1 MNYYWAHSVSKLFCQ
16 YYEFFI
22 FFKINKWWEFKLIY
36 PLLNVSVLVD
46 LLHSCAIL
54 WNNVFKPSF
63 WISRRR
69 VKSIRPLTYPS
80 YQNFIYRN
88 SFFHFSNF
96 FKSNFLTF
104 FVFNRTASVVA
115 ELVLTFFKINSNLIF
130 LRIKLLNIYRYAFG
144 EGFSHIRGLLI
155 IFFIDASFTDDEP
168 LWEPV
173 EWSLVQTWLVFIFTF
188 AWIAENLITSRYGS
202 YTGRDKRVWFGW
214 YKAFWLIEFWYLLSF
229 GAAAAFVM
237 VPFYWELTYNISLV
251 FSWWNWYTRL
261 FFFKFISLYT
271 IVLMLA
277 FFMQISIRWFN
288 WKKLI
293 LLVLI
298 INFFLAYILYTHFIM
313 SFFGYFT
320 DPLWYQKTRF
330 VDYIQLSH
338 EPLKWGWGPNKRD
351 HFTYH
356 KTSTTFWFKND
367 GPFAGAFLI
376 LHLFLFVTIFFI
388 YVYWLTLLRKV
399 YATKEITYTFTTCCV
414 SVLKQFF
421 IFFVILYGFVFLS
434 YIINYWRFPIEFF
447 WLMNS
452 PSWVFNF
459 SIILK
464 DYGYFL
470 LTIF

>member
-1 MNYYWAHSVSKLFCQ
+1 V
-16 YYEFFI
+16 
-22 FFKINKWWEFKLIY
+22 
-36 PLLNVSVLVD
+36 
-46 LLHSCAIL
+46 
-54 WNNVFKPSF
+54 
-63 WISRRR
+63 
-69 VKSIRPLTYPS
+69 
-80 YQNFIYRN
+80 QN
-88 SFFHFSNF
+88 
-96 FKSNFLTF
+96 
-104 FVFNRTASVVA
+104 
-115 ELVLTFFKINSNLIF
+115 
-130 LRIKLLNIYRYAFG
+130 
-144 EGFSHIRGLLI
+144 
-155 IFFIDASFTDDEP
+155 
-168 LWEPV
+168 
-173 EWSLVQTWLVFIFTF
+173 WLVFIFTF

-288 WKKLI
+288 WKKLT

-338 EPLKWGWGPNKRD
+338 EPLKWGWGPAKRD

-376 LHLFLFVTIFFI
+376 LHLFLFLTIFFI

-399 YATKEITYTFTTCCV
+399 YATKEITYTFATCCV
-414 SVLKQFF
+414 SALKQFF

-459 SIILK
+459 YTILR